1 MRFRHL
7 SICTLV
13 AAALLAAGC
22 SEEKSGLGEGKEE
35 HSQEANHEAAPAQ
48 GSAQESGAAS
58 SQEATSRKKP
68 EVTVPK
74 GPPPSKL
81 ETKDLQK
88 GTGAVVKPGGQLT
101 VNYVGV
107 SYSTGKEFDN
117 SFDRGEPFPF
127 ELGAGMVIPGWDQG
141 LKGMKVGGRRRL
153 TIPAELGY
161 GAQGQ
166 PPTIKPNE
174 TLVFVID
181 LLAAR

>member
-7 SICTLV
+7 SICTLA

-22 SEEKSGLGEGKEE
+22 SEKESGLGKGQEKP
-35 HSQEANHEAAPAQ
+35 SQGAAPGKA
-48 GSAQESGAAS
+48 GAKESGAAS
-58 SQEATSRKKP
+58 SQQASSRKKP
-68 EVTVPK
+68 EVTVPE

-88 GTGAVVKPGGQLT
+88 GTGAVAKPGDQLA

-141 LKGMKVGGRRRL
+141 LEGMKVGGRRRL
-153 TIPAELGY
+153 TIPAKLGY